1 MHRTGHYGAALIG
14 YAPAGAVALAF
25 GLSQFALIGGG
36 LAVGLAMLPD
46 WDQKVPFVDHRG
58 VTHTVHFA
66 VLVGGL
72 LAVAGALIG
81 TSAGLASAALLSIF
95 GFAVGFGT
103 IISHIAADAL
113 TPMGVEPFRNGR
125 RYSFDLAKASNPIAN
140 YLLLGLGIAAV
151 ALAGALGTAVGG

>member
-151 ALAGALGTAVGG
+151 AIAGALGTAVA

>member
-1 MHRTGHYGAALIG
+1 MHRPGHIGAALIG
-14 YAPAGAVALAF
+14 YAPVGAVALAF
-25 GLSQFALIGGG
+25 DLSQFALIGGG

-66 VLVGGL
+66 ALVGGL

-81 TSAGLASAALLSIF
+81 TSVGLASAALLSIF

-151 ALAGALGTAVGG
+151 AIAGALGTAVA